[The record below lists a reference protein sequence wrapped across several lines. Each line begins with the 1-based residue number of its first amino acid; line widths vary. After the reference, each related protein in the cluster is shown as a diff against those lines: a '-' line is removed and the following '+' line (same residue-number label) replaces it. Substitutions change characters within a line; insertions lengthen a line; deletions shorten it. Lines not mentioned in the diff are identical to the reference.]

1 MRPVARTD
9 DRMAFLRPSHSI
21 DPDADIRGARVY
33 LRYPTMPDYAAW
45 AELRALSRQ
54 HLSPWEPQ
62 WARDE
67 LTRSSFR
74 RRLRLA
80 QREVRDDLGY
90 AYFIFA
96 PSSASP
102 LTLVGGLNISNVRRG
117 VAQSASLGY
126 WIGAPY
132 AGCGLMTDA
141 VRAGTHFAFASLRLN
156 RLEAACLP
164 SNVASARVL
173 AKAGF
178 KLEGRARQYL
188 KIDGRWQDHDL
199 YALLHDDPRPEP
211 ARG

>member
-1 MRPVARTD
+1 
-9 DRMAFLRPSHSI
+9 MAFLRPSPSI

-33 LRYPTMPDYAAW
+33 LRYPTMQDYAAW

-54 HLSPWEPQ
+54 HLTPWEPQ

-74 RRLRLA
+74 RRLRQV

-90 AYFIFA
+90 AYLIFA
-96 PSSASP
+96 ESQS
-102 LTLVGGLNISNVRRG
+102 TLVGGLNISNVRRG
-117 VAQSASLGY
+117 VAQTASVGY

-132 AGCGLMTDA
+132 AGRGYMTEA
-141 VRAGTHFAFASLRLN
+141 VCAAAQFAFVSLRLN

-164 SNVASARVL
+164 DNAASARVL

-178 KLEGRARQYL
+178 TREGRARQYL
-188 KIDGRWQDHDL
+188 KIDGKWQDHDL
-199 YALLHDDPRPEP
+199 YALLPDDPRPGP

>member
-1 MRPVARTD
+1 
-9 DRMAFLRPSHSI
+9 MAFLRPSPSI

-54 HLSPWEPQ
+54 HLTPWEPQ

-96 PSSASP
+96 PSASGGP

-141 VRAGTHFAFASLRLN
+141 VRAATHFAFASLRLN

-199 YALLHDDPRPEP
+199 YALLRDDPRPDAQPGP

>member
-1 MRPVARTD
+1 
-9 DRMAFLRPSHSI
+9 MAFLRPSPGI
-21 DPDADIRGARVY
+21 DPDAEIRGERAC
-33 LRYPTMPDYAAW
+33 LRFPAMGDYAAW
-45 AELRALSRQ
+45 AELRALSRH
-54 HLSPWEPQ
+54 HLTPWEPQ

-74 RRLRLA
+74 RRLRQA

-90 AYFIFA
+90 AYLIFA
-96 PSSASP
+96 ETP
-102 LTLVGGLNISNVRRG
+102 LTLVGGLNVGNVRRG
-117 VAQSASLGY
+117 IAQTGSIGY

-132 AGCGLMTDA
+132 AGRGLMTDA
-141 VRAGTHFAFASLRLN
+141 VRAVTHFAFASVRLN

-164 SNVASARVL
+164 SNAASARVL

-178 KLEGRARQYL
+178 RLEGRARQYL

-211 ARG
+211 ARA